1 MRDPAGGHI
10 AKGRSR
16 IIDDNGITAGASW
29 RGVRG
34 DWDAGA
40 LWGLRARVVALVI
53 VAALPVMTLIVLNA
67 LAQGRAAESEAE
79 REILQLSSIAA
90 ANYDGLLRDAHRLT
104 RVLARLSDVRRGG
117 ERCRAALGEL
127 LNGDGRYANAG
138 VFAPNGDVICSRVP
152 LKSQLNVADRSY
164 FRRVIAH
171 RRFTVGDYII
181 GRISGRAIVVLAD
194 PVIDR
199 DGKVKAVVFVSLDL
213 AWLNRF
219 AERAKLPPGSTFT
232 LLDRAG
238 TVLARYPDPESWVGH
253 KVPTAYYAMVM
264 RSQSGVAHARGL
276 DGVKR
281 LYAFTTLHRTDDN
294 HALYVG
300 VGVPSS
306 TAFAPARRALEWN
319 LAVFAL
325 ATFAT
330 LVLAWIGSRVLVLAR
345 IETLMGTARRIAG
358 GDLSARTGIR
368 GGVREIRELARTFDD
383 MAEALETRT
392 RLSRRD
398 AERLYRLAYYDS
410 LTNLP
415 NRALFTE
422 RLKQILAVA
431 PGGGVAVLMLHLERV
446 KEINGLY
453 GLDAGDALLK
463 EAAAR
468 LAAAMPAGAVAAR
481 FGSATYGLLINE
493 PRHPDELAGIA
504 TRLTEAFAS
513 PIVLDGHEV
522 YATVRVGG
530 AISSETEAPEALV
543 RNADAA
549 LQVATAEGAPFRL
562 FTPEVRARGMER
574 FDIERELHRA
584 LERGEMRL
592 HYQPVVDVKSLKVI
606 GCEALLRWE
615 SAALGKVSPVKFIP
629 IAEETGLIARLGE
642 WVLETACRQARE
654 WCDAGM
660 PCKVAVN
667 VSTRQ
672 LQRENFFAR
681 VVEVLRK
688 AGFDPR
694 TAPLSLEI
702 TESALMQNAEQAAA
716 LLARLRDVGLGFSID
731 DFGTG
736 YSSLSYLKRLPVD
749 TLKIDIAFIQGIT
762 HDPDDAAIVKAVIA
776 LAHSLGVTVIAEG
789 VETEEQLAALRAF
802 GCNAAQG
809 FLFSPALPASE
820 FERLYWGKT

>member
-1 MRDPAGGHI
+1 M
-10 AKGRSR
+10 
-16 IIDDNGITAGASW
+16 
-29 RGVRG
+29 RG

-53 VAALPVMTLIVLNA
+53 IAALPVMTLIVLNA
-67 LAQGRAAESEAE
+67 LAQGRAAESAAK

-90 ANYDGLLRDAHRLT
+90 ANYEGLLRDAHRLT
-104 RVLARLSDVRRGG
+104 RVLARLPEIRRDGG
-117 ERCRAALGEL
+117 RCRAALNEL
-127 LNGDGRYANAG
+127 LNGDARYANAG
-138 VFAPNGDVICSRVP
+138 VFAPNGDVVCSRVP
-152 LKSQLNVADRSY
+152 LKSRLNISDRPY
-164 FRRVIAH
+164 FQRALAH

-194 PVIDR
+194 PVVDR
-199 DGKVKAVVFVSLDL
+199 AGKVKSVLFLALDL
-213 AWLNRF
+213 AWLNRL

-232 LLDRAG
+232 LLDRNG
-238 TVLARYPDPESWVGH
+238 VVLARYPNPKSWVGH
-253 KVPTAYYAMVM
+253 KVPAAYYAMAT
-264 RSQSGVAHARGL
+264 RSPPRVAHAHGL
-276 DGVKR
+276 DGIER
-281 LYAFTTLHRTDDN
+281 LYSFTTLRGPDDN

-300 VGVPSS
+300 VGVPSA
-306 TAFAPARRALEWN
+306 TAFAPARRVLKWN
-319 LAVFAL
+319 LVVFAL

-345 IETLMGTARRIAG
+345 IETLVETARRIAG

-368 GGVREIRELARTFDD
+368 GGVREIRELATTFDD
-383 MAEALETRT
+383 MAEALETRIH
-392 RLSRRD
+392 LSRLD

-415 NRALFTE
+415 NRVLFTE
-422 RLKQILAVA
+422 RLKQILAA
-431 PGGGVAVLMLHLERV
+431 TPGGSGVAVLMLHLERV

-468 LAAAMPAGAVAAR
+468 LVVATPPGAVAAR
-481 FGSATYGLLINE
+481 FGSATYGLVVNE
-493 PRHPDELAGIA
+493 PRHRDELAAIA
-504 TRLTEAFAS
+504 MRLIDAFAS

-549 LQVATAEGAPFRL
+549 LQVAAAEGAPFRV

-584 LERGEMRL
+584 LERDEMRL

-809 FLFSPALPASE
+809 FLFAPALPAAE
-820 FERLYWGKT
+820 FERMYWSKE